1 MSSLAPLRRAGR
13 VVWNLRVLALFLL
26 GPVAGVIMS
35 AAIFGLPDDLRWAAG
50 VALLISLS
58 LFGML
63 ARGEWRRLSRDRRP
77 AAR

>member
-1 MSSLAPLRRAGR
+1 MTRLAPLRRAGR
-13 VVWNLRVLALFLL
+13 VAWNLRVLAVFLL

-35 AAIFGLPDDLRWAAG
+35 AAIFGLSDDLRWAAG

-63 ARGEWRRLSRDRRP
+63 ARGEWRRLARDRGP

>member
-1 MSSLAPLRRAGR
+1 MIILPPLRRAAR
-13 VVWNLRVLALFLL
+13 VAWNLRMLALFLI

-35 AAIFGLPDDLRWAAG
+35 GAIFGLPDGLRWAAG
-50 VALLISLS
+50 GALLISLS

-77 AAR
+77 GVQ